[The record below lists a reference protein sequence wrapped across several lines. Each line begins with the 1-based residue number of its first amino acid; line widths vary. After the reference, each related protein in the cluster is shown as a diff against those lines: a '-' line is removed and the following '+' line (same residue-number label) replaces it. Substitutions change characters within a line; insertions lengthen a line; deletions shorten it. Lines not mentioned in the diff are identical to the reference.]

1 MGFAFVITEIC
12 YLWVYRAIM
21 TVCPFSYSN
30 LQRKLNATKTAFN
43 SDTRLL
49 VLHIYKCIINSSF
62 FLLKKIM
69 TAIKFE
75 IEPNILLD

>member
-12 YLWVYRAIM
+12 YLWVYRAM
-21 TVCPFSYSN
+21 TVCAFSYSN

-62 FLLKKIM
+62 FFYKK
-69 TAIKFE
+69 
-75 IEPNILLD
+75 NNDCHQV

>member
-12 YLWVYRAIM
+12 YLWVYRAM
-21 TVCPFSYSN
+21 TVCAFSYSN
-30 LQRKLNATKTAFN
+30 LQRKLNATKTTFN

-62 FLLKKIM
+62 FFIKKIM

-75 IEPNILLD
+75 SEPNILLA